1 MKSPAATRALAIVGA
16 AIGAILV
23 WVIADQAVGDLNVK
37 TGDSTQTVSIVAVV
51 LTVVFAGL
59 IGWGL
64 LAILERATAKAR
76 TIWTVV
82 AVVFLVLSLLGP
94 VGAVGTGAKVS
105 LLLMHLVA
113 GAVIIP
119 LFARST
125 TPR

>member
-1 MKSPAATRALAIVGA
+1 M
-16 AIGAILV
+16 
-23 WVIADQAVGDLNVK
+23 
-37 TGDSTQTVSIVAVV
+37 
-51 LTVVFAGL
+51 TVVFAGL

-64 LAILERATAKAR
+64 LAILERATGKAR

-94 VGAVGTGAKVS
+94 LGADGTGAKVS

>member
-16 AIGAILV
+16 TVGAILV
-23 WVIADQAVGDLNVK
+23 WVIAHQAVGDLNVK
-37 TGDSTQTVSIVAVV
+37 TGDSSQTVSIVAVI

-64 LAILERATAKAR
+64 LAILERATGKAR

-94 VGAVGTGAKVS
+94 LGAVGTGAKVS